1 MAVRRRLLQEPLIG
15 GVITAERPPPAP
27 PAPPAPPSPSP
38 APGEAPLRRRG
49 LRPEDCAVFQ
59 CRGCRAVLG
68 DSLHLCAQEER
79 RLGLLA
85 CLRVT
90 GDVAWEDALLV
101 GLEGALLGCAYNAL
115 YCRSCGLMVGFIL
128 YSAFSNLAHLRG
140 LFCFFKDSILCYLLK
155 NNITIEAS
163 KVNFPAL
170 TLKEQLGKLKEKLV
184 MVHMRLELLIKKM
197 EELKQKDMAQNYGS
211 ASDAVALMPG
221 YAIVKTKNNRPF

>member
-1 MAVRRRLLQEPLIG
+1 MAVRRQLWRLFQEPHIS
-15 GVITAERPPPAP
+15 GVITVEQPPPAP
-27 PAPPAPPSPSP
+27 PTPPPPPAPPTPPPPPPDPSP
-38 APGEAPLRRRG
+38 AEAPLRRRG

-59 CRGCRAVLG
+59 CHGCRAVLA

-79 RLGLLA
+79 RLGLLV

-115 YCRSCGLMVGFIL
+115 YCRSCGSMVGFIL

-140 LFCFFKDSILCYLLK
+140 LFCFFKESILCYLLK
-155 NNITIEAS
+155 NKITIEAS

-170 TLKEQLGKLKEKLV
+170 TLKEQLGKVRFLHDFVWKIA
-184 MVHMRLELLIKKM
+184 RNTNI
-197 EELKQKDMAQNYGS
+197 
-211 ASDAVALMPG
+211 
-221 YAIVKTKNNRPF
+221 F

>member
-1 MAVRRRLLQEPLIG
+1 MAAAALNRHTSNLALNRRPRPAHAVRTRLPRAAI
-15 GVITAERPPPAP
+15 
-27 PAPPAPPSPSP
+27 APPSPS
-38 APGEAPLRRRG
+38 PGEAPLRRRG
-49 LRPEDCAVFQ
+49 LRPEDCVVFQ

-115 YCRSCGLMVGFIL
+115 YCRSCGSMVGFIL

-140 LFCFFKDSILCYLLK
+140 LFCFFKESILCYLLK
-155 NNITIEAS
+155 NKITIEAS

-184 MVHMRLELLIKKM
+184 MVHMRLELLVKKM
-197 EELKQKDMAQNYGS
+197 EELKKRTWHKTMALRQMQ
-211 ASDAVALMPG
+211 LP
-221 YAIVKTKNNRPF
+221 

>member
-1 MAVRRRLLQEPLIG
+1 QGRLRCGAGGCVPRTAPCSSAAGAGRCWRTRCTCARRRSG
-15 GVITAERPPPAP
+15 G
-27 PAPPAPPSPSP
+27 SGSSP
-38 APGEAPLRRRG
+38 ASVSAGTGRDGQGRAGPG
-49 LRPEDCAVFQ
+49 
-59 CRGCRAVLG
+59 RAGQGRARCSRV
-68 DSLHLCAQEER
+68 SLLSS
-79 RLGLLA
+79 G
-85 CLRVT
+85 VT

-115 YCRSCGLMVGFIL
+115 YCRLCGSMVGFIL

-140 LFCFFKDSILCYLLK
+140 LFCFFKESILCYLLK

-184 MVHMRLELLIKKM
+184 MVHMRLELLIKKT
-197 EELKQKDMAQNYGS
+197 EELKQKNMAQNYGS

-221 YAIVKTKNNRPF
+221 YASSQDQK